1 MGYLIWIFYF
11 IVLNEFQL
19 QIKNTVSSMK
29 YDMDRIKTE
38 VAQLE
43 LKLNEVI

>member
-1 MGYLIWIFYF
+1 MFYF

>member
-1 MGYLIWIFYF
+1 MGYLIKIFYF